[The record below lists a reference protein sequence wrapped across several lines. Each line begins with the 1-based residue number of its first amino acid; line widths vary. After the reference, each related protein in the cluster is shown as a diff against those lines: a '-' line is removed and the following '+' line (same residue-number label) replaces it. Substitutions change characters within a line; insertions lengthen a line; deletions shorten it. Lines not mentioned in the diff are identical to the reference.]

1 MLEHKTVGK
10 SQERKVVSFTWR
22 AAPRRPSGKGS
33 WVRTGQRVLGYLP
46 SLPLPLWEE
55 GTYSRGLQNP
65 LLFQIT
71 FLHTQSSWSLLLLE
85 LPLISAATAPRPSSP
100 LLLSCPLS
108 FVLRVGPPHHHQHR
122 ITSTF
127 FQQVVQDAKTL
138 SSGAAT
144 EKRDRSAMSLPWT
157 LRGLE
162 LSHYDTCHKHTQMQ
176 LTAHT

>member
-1 MLEHKTVGK
+1 MLEHKTVRK

-22 AAPRRPSGKGS
+22 TAPRRPSGKGS

-71 FLHTQSSWSLLLLE
+71 FLHTQSSWSFLLLE

-138 SSGAAT
+138 SSDAAT
-144 EKRDRSAMSLPWT
+144 EKRDCSAMSLP
-157 LRGLE
+157 
-162 LSHYDTCHKHTQMQ
+162 
-176 LTAHT
+176 